1 MIKRV
6 SMVVVKKLEKNTL
19 KVELSG
25 YWSLKFTLT
34 VVLGH
39 LWSSTD
45 HDLQGICPRS
55 I

>member
-1 MIKRV
+1 
-6 SMVVVKKLEKNTL
+6 MVVVKKLEKNTL

-25 YWSLKFTLT
+25 YWSLKFRLT